1 MTATLL
7 ERALTNLGAAVD
19 WPEPGNDL
27 APRVVAHITAAE
39 PLHYRRRWHAVRY
52 AAAVAAVFAAVLV
65 LSPPVR
71 HAVADMLEAAGV
83 RLNLIEAV
91 PELGGDLDL
100 GAQVTL
106 DEAVGSAG
114 FALRAP
120 EGGELGPA
128 DAVYRSDG
136 GVIAM
141 VWEGSP
147 LLPAAPR
154 SDVALLIMQSPGSL
168 TWGEKGV
175 GPDSVVRVVTVEG
188 VDGLWLE
195 GAPHTFTLL
204 DERGEPVEE
213 TARLAANVLLW
224 ELDGINYRLETASD
238 LDSALSVVDR
248 LEQVR

>member
-1 MTATLL
+1 MTDAPL
-7 ERALTNLGAAVD
+7 ERALTTLAAAVD

-27 APRVVAHITAAE
+27 APRVVARITAPE
-39 PLHYRRRWHAVRY
+39 HLPFRRRRHAVRY
-52 AAAVAAVFAAVLV
+52 AAAVAAVLAGVLV

-91 PELGGDLDL
+91 PQLGGDLDL

-106 DEAVGSAG
+106 DEAVGSAR

-128 DAVYRSDG
+128 DVVYRSDV

-147 LLPAAPR
+147 LLPAAPG
-154 SDVALLIMQSPGSL
+154 SDVALLLMQSPGSL
-168 TWGEKGV
+168 TWGQKGV
-175 GPDSVVRVVTVEG
+175 GPDSAVRVVTVEG

-224 ELDGINYRLETASD
+224 EVDGINYRLETAGD
-238 LDSALSVVDR
+238 LDSALAVVDR